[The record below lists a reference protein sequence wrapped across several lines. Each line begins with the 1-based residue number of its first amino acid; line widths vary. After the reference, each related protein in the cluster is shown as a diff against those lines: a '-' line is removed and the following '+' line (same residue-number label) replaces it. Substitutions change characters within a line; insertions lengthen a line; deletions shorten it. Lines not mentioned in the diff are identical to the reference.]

1 LFGPVICRAIGEMK
15 KPKIERDGYM
25 LCWNE
30 SNRIVETFV
39 QAVEQAKEIS
49 GKEGVAVSI
58 YRHALVTVVGR

>member
-1 LFGPVICRAIGEMK
+1 MK

-49 GKEGVAVSI
+49 GKESVAVSI